1 MAGAQAAR
9 ARRFAVS
16 VAALAGF
23 AALAIAA
30 LGERVPRFDREVFRA
45 LYSGESLLPGG
56 EQPNSSGLLDALL
69 PFIYRAADNRLIVA
83 ACLVGGLMLLV
94 TGGRRRAALYVLAVA
109 VPVLAT
115 LGFERLFER
124 AGPYPAD
131 GMQSFP
137 SGHAMITM
145 AVAAATVWLA
155 PAGPL
160 RWFSV
165 AAGGVFVVACGIAVI
180 ADGGH
185 WPSDVLAGWLIVLAW
200 VSALA
205 VTAPVTPTATRGRS
219 S

>member
-1 MAGAQAAR
+1 M
-9 ARRFAVS
+9 
-16 VAALAGF
+16 AALAGF
-23 AALAIAA
+23 VAVAIAA
-30 LGERVPRFDREVFRA
+30 LGERVPRLDREIFRA
-45 LYSGESLLPGG
+45 LYSGESLLPDG
-56 EQPNSSGLLDALL
+56 EQPSSSGLLDALL

-83 ACLVGGLMLLV
+83 ACLVSGLLLLV
-94 TGGRRRAALYVLAVA
+94 VGGRRRAALYVLAVA

-137 SGHAMITM
+137 SGHAMVTM
-145 AVAAATVWLA
+145 AIASATVWLA
-155 PAGPL
+155 PAGLL

-165 AAGGVFVVACGIAVI
+165 AGGGVFVVACGIAVI

-205 VTAPVTPTATRGRS
+205 ATTPVAPAATRGRS